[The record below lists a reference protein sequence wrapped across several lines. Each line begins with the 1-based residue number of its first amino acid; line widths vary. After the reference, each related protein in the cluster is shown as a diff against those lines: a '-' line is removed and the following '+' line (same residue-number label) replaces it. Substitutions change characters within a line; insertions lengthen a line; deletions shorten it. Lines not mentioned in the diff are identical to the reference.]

1 MAASTLSALFRL
13 TLRLI
18 PCPKTFSLCA
28 HFEPSAVSSDF
39 SLALVVCSCLLKEKK
54 RRIIMFTPFGNKT
67 GDVTASWRPEPRY
80 RGTYSIL
87 SSCLVTM
94 ALCVWS
100 AVHLNLPGASERS
113 APFWCSKQLW
123 RKIGWVFLGIFAP
136 EFVAWTAI
144 EQHGQAITLT
154 CDVKIWLEQP
164 QSESFLRR
172 LRRKIRG
179 SPRSNQPNQGIRT
192 VSILLTRAVVHT
204 SIQLSL
210 GVAHSHPTS

>member
-1 MAASTLSALFRL
+1 
-13 TLRLI
+13 
-18 PCPKTFSLCA
+18 
-28 HFEPSAVSSDF
+28 
-39 SLALVVCSCLLKEKK
+39 
-54 RRIIMFTPFGNKT
+54 MFTPFGNKT
-67 GDVTASWRPEPRY
+67 GNVTASWRPEPKY

-113 APFWCSKQLW
+113 APFWRSKQLW
-123 RKIGWVFLGIFAP
+123 RKIGWVFLGLFAP
-136 EFVAWTAI
+136 EFVAWTAF
-144 EQHGQAITLT
+144 EQHRHAITLT
-154 CDVKIWLEQP
+154 RDVKSWLEQP
-164 QSESFLRR
+164 QAESFLRR

-179 SPRSNQPNQGIRT
+179 SPRSNQPNHSIRT
-192 VSILLTRAVVHT
+192 VSILLARAVVHT